1 MATLPALPNVKDFS
15 LLEPRQEIIGY
26 SPEGDPSYKQIPMDL
41 GLAQYGV
48 YNNVPKEALDKL
60 KTGKA
65 TRDFSDPDN
74 PSWVGPSVKVNGIT
88 YQGDY
93 NPYTGELVGITS
105 NARFDADGGMVLG
118 RYSVDG
124 TARPYFSSSGSFL
137 QNISPLLTAAAP
149 FIAPGLGSVI
159 SNQLGISS
167 TLGNVLANT
176 AIQTTAAGGDL
187 QEGLTNAIK
196 SSVVSSIINN
206 PETVDLNTQTADLQ
220 DVYGGNLSTE
230 DISAAF
236 DTVSPLADTTV
247 ALDTT
252 APVVPNVLDTAFV
265 QDMSQGI
272 EQPSP
277 LAATDTAFLQDMD
290 QGIDTTPVPEPVDT
304 SFVPDMDQGIQPEVN
319 LEGGDLG
326 MTEAEAQKQ
335 FYEDIGL
342 NPDTV
347 VDTEAL
353 PGPVDIPDVTETPSI
368 PNLTPNQLINI
379 LKLGAGL
386 LGGGGLLS
394 NVVKNFNGADNG
406 GGDRTMP
413 IEQAPTPFT
422 GTYSGMNPYD
432 AAYFQQVQQN
442 YNRLFPTAPTDVATP
457 LQSWYQTKFVPD
469 TEVSKKLFGV

>member
-15 LLEPRQEIIGY
+15 SLEPRQEIIGY

-196 SSVVSSIINN
+196 SSAVSSIINN
-206 PETVDLNTQTADLQ
+206 PETVNLNTQTADLQ
-220 DVYGGNLSTE
+220 DVYGGNLPIE

-236 DTVSPLADTTV
+236 DTSGPFADTTAIV
-247 ALDTT
+247 N
-252 APVVPNVLDTAFV
+252 P
-265 QDMSQGI
+265 I
-272 EQPSP
+272 EQVIPE
-277 LAATDTAFLQDMD
+277 TIDTSFVPEMD
-290 QGIDTTPVPEPVDT
+290 QGIESIPSPEPVDT

-353 PGPVDIPDVTETPSI
+353 PGPVDIPGIVETPSTPTL

-432 AAYFQQVQQN
+432 ASYFQQVQQN

>member
-60 KTGKA
+60 KASKP

-74 PSWVGPSVKVNGIT
+74 PSWRGTSVKVNGIT

-176 AIQTTAAGGDL
+176 AIQTTATGGDL
-187 QEGLTNAIK
+187 QKGLTNAIK
-196 SSVVSSIINN
+196 SSIVSSFINN
-206 PETVDLNTQTADLQ
+206 PETSDLNTQTDDLQ

-230 DISAAF
+230 DISTAF
-236 DTVSPLADTTV
+236 DNVNPLADTIN
-247 ALDTT
+247 LPDTT
-252 APVVPNVLDTAFV
+252 A
-265 QDMSQGI
+265 I
-272 EQPSP
+272 
-277 LAATDTAFLQDMD
+277 
-290 QGIDTTPVPEPVDT
+290 DT
-304 SFVPDMDQGIQPEVN
+304 SFVPDMDQGIQPMTPQLPPENPFLAGMEETTATEGAGVAGAEVPTGTY
-319 LEGGDLG
+319 EGGANYLSG
-326 MTEAEAQKQ
+326 MEETAATEGAGVAGAE
-335 FYEDIGL
+335 
-342 NPDTV
+342 NPTGIV
-347 VDTEAL
+347 TSL
-353 PGPVDIPDVTETPSI
+353 PGSSL
-368 PNLTPNQLINI
+368 PNLTPSQISSL
-379 LKLGAGL
+379 LKMGAGL
-386 LGGGGLLS
+386 FGGGALAAAAKGLT
-394 NVVKNFNGADNG
+394 G
-406 GGDRTMP
+406 GSTGIPGTGTTMP
-413 IEQAPTPFT
+413 TIQAPTPFT

-457 LQSWYQTKFVPD
+457 LQSWYQTQYKPD
-469 TEVSKKLFGV
+469 TTISNKLFGV

>member
-15 LLEPRQEIIGY
+15 SLEPRQEIIGY

-196 SSVVSSIINN
+196 SSAVSSIINN
-206 PETVDLNTQTADLQ
+206 PETVNLNTQTADLQ
-220 DVYGGNLSTE
+220 DVYGGNLPIE

-236 DTVSPLADTTV
+236 DTSGPLADTTAIV
-247 ALDTT
+247 N
-252 APVVPNVLDTAFV
+252 P
-265 QDMSQGI
+265 I
-272 EQPSP
+272 EQVIPE
-277 LAATDTAFLQDMD
+277 TIDTSFVPEMD
-290 QGIDTTPVPEPVDT
+290 QGIESIPSPEPVDT

-353 PGPVDIPDVTETPSI
+353 PGPVDIPGIVETPSTPTL

-432 AAYFQQVQQN
+432 ASYFQQVQQN